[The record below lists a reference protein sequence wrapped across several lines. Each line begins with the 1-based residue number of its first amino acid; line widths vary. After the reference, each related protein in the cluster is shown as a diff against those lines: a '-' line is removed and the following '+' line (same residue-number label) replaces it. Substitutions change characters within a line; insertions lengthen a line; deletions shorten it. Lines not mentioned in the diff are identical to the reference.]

1 MKDMNEIKSTII
13 ILSKENMFL
22 KSINNEKD
30 RIIEELMYKVE
41 QLENDLEYSKV
52 NKTIKKLILTNK
64 SMVKYN

>member
-13 ILSKENMFL
+13 ILSKENKFL

-30 RIIEELMYKVE
+30 KIIEELMYKVE

-52 NKTIKKLILTNK
+52 NKTIKKLMLANK